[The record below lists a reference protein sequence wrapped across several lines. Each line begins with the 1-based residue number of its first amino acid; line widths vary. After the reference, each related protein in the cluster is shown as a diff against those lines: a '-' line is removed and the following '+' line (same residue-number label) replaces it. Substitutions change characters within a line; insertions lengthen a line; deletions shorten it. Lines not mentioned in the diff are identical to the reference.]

1 MHIVEFNRNGE
12 VVNQCSFSTKEYED
26 KIFKQLK
33 FEMERNNGNNDMMA
47 KDKDNISTELMSK

>member
-1 MHIVEFNRNGE
+1 VHIVEFNRNGE

>member
-12 VVNQCSFSTKEYED
+12 VVNQCSFSTKEYEE

-33 FEMERNNGNNDMMA
+33 FEMERNNGNNDMMV
-47 KDKDNISTELMSK
+47 KDKDKDKISTE